1 MNILGEQFSFVGMS
15 ESSRCAR
22 CSELTVA
29 DLVDDGYLV
38 DDDALKFILEPTQEQ
53 VACDICSL
61 IRDSFKYD
69 HAKLLRYPI
78 QKGDPALY
86 LFRNPPCLSGERIH
100 RIDVIAMPP
109 RYRHGV
115 WVGGKGRFWQ
125 FGPPDDKPHIVRGW
139 INMHCSR
146 DVHPNSPL
154 TSTMKNRLPAVEA
167 SASES
172 VKVASEWLDSCL
184 MSRQHM
190 CASNHLSKLPTRVI
204 DVGLA
209 QPRLIEPG
217 GLRGKYAALSYCWG
231 EIPFFKMT
239 STNRTLLMQS
249 ISLEELPLTIRDAIH
264 FTKILGIQYL
274 WVDSLCIIQGTD
286 EEARQDWAQ
295 ESQQMSTVFGNAFL
309 TVSASG
315 STDAYQGLFRS
326 RPGMEKHY
334 CSIPASKSDSTP
346 IFLGWHGRRIEPMNE
361 PLSKRGWAFQ
371 ENILSTRIFSFGSS
385 ELSWSC
391 RGCVL
396 RESLFES
403 FPPRLGSSMSRKAE
417 AKLIYTNW
425 TDIVEKYSLTS
436 LTLMSDRLAA
446 IQGIINFVQTVNK
459 EDTCVAGLWE
469 KELKAQLLWKRIY
482 QKESSQKSYDPCAAR
497 QAPSWSW
504 ASVDGLVKFLENRN
518 VGEYYDEKLKRHRM
532 TRVLFSSPSRITI
545 YGGLKK
551 FDTIRCT
558 SRGRYNGI
566 FEIYRPWRVFKSGMR
581 TWIDDMDAIPEDQQK
596 TSTGPNPRKE
606 ILNVWFLFLGKTKGL
621 ILIKKESQ
629 LPRVKRAFRLLALRR
644 KIPGALDPAPP
655 EFRRVGVFSGYVGVK
670 YPDAVVT
677 LV

>member
-1 MNILGEQFSFVGMS
+1 MS

-22 CSELTVA
+22 CSQLTVA

-61 IRDSFKYD
+61 IRDSFEYD

-115 WVGGKGRFWQ
+115 WVGGKGWFWQ

-172 VKVASEWLDSCL
+172 
-184 MSRQHM
+184 
-190 CASNHLSKLPTRVI
+190 
-204 DVGLA
+204 
-209 QPRLIEPG
+209 
-217 GLRGKYAALSYCWG
+217 
-231 EIPFFKMT
+231 
-239 STNRTLLMQS
+239 S

-391 RGCVL
+391 RECAL

-403 FPPRLGSSMSRKAE
+403 FPPRLGSSMSLKAE

-425 TDIVEKYSLTS
+425 TDIVEKY
-436 LTLMSDRLAA
+436 M
-446 IQGIINFVQTVNK
+446 NK
-459 EDTCVAGLWE
+459 EDTCVAGLWK
-469 KELKAQLLWKRIY
+469 KELKAQLLWKRIS
-482 QKESSQKSYDPCAAR
+482 QKESSPKSYDPCAAR

-504 ASVDGLVKFLENRN
+504 ASVDGLVKFLENRD

-558 SRGRYNGI
+558 SRGGYNGI
-566 FEIYRPWRVFKSGMR
+566 FEIYRPWRVFKSGML
-581 TWIDDMDAIPEDQQK
+581 TWIDDMDAIPEDQQ
-596 TSTGPNPRKE
+596 
-606 ILNVWFLFLGKTKGL
+606 IMNVWFLFLGKTEGL
-621 ILIKKESQ
+621 ILIKKESR
-629 LPRVKRAFRLLALRR
+629 LPRVKRALLALRR
-644 KIPGALDPAPP
+644 KIPGALDPASP

-670 YPDAVVT
+670 YPNAVVT